1 VSEPVGLAFVPSR
14 GGWPAFNSQRPVWIP
29 CPAAFPVSMD
39 QNSWARR
46 YAARWW
52 ASTAASYGDHQIVRL
67 ARLLSDLHDITYRA
81 GTCHVALIHLPAP
94 PPVLQPLP
102 VGIGVWELQG
112 EQGARLRRL
121 VCADD
126 THVIKEPT
134 VEEFCT
140 EALGHGLRSVRWAR
154 DDRGRCTG
162 RSSTPSAPSN
172 S

>member
-1 VSEPVGLAFVPSR
+1 
-14 GGWPAFNSQRPVWIP
+14 
-29 CPAAFPVSMD
+29 MD

-52 ASTAASYGDHQIVRL
+52 ASSGTNYGDQQIVRL

-102 VGIGVWELQG
+102 VGVGVWELR
-112 EQGARLRRL
+112 GAQETRLGRL

-126 THVIKEPT
+126 TQVIEEPA

-140 EALGHGLRSVRWAR
+140 QALGRGLRSIRYAR
-154 DDRGRCTG
+154 DGDGGLYGAVDYAFRSERHAADLRFSAACSDPAGCWPRCPT
-162 RSSTPSAPSN
+162 
-172 S
+172 